1 MTFPIGNSQPGN
13 KLGRACRGFTLVE
26 MVLVMA
32 LLVVMLAY
40 VAPSLSRFFRGRNLG
55 SEARRFLALT
65 RYGQSRAV
73 SEGIPMLLWV
83 NPKSGTYGLRAQA
96 GYLDQDSKAV
106 EYTLSPEMQIDVQ
119 TPMKVQTNTWTMA
132 PQSTRLAQPT
142 ICFLPDGFISE
153 NSPAA
158 ILLRAPKDNDAV
170 WIGESA
176 NRLNF
181 QIYTNLPGYAR
192 F

>member
-1 MTFPIGNSQPGN
+1 
-13 KLGRACRGFTLVE
+13 

-40 VAPSLSRFFRGRNLG
+40 IAPSLAHFFRGRTLN
-55 SEARRFLALT
+55 SEARRVLALT

-83 NPKSGTYGLRAQA
+83 NPKQGTYGLRAQT
-96 GYLDQDSKAV
+96 GYLDQDTKAV
-106 EYTLSPEMQIDVQ
+106 EYSVGAELQIEAQ
-119 TPMKVQTNTWTMA
+119 MPIKLQTNHWTMA
-132 PQSTRLAQPT
+132 PRQNNLGQPA

-153 NSPAA
+153 TSPDQ
-158 ILLRAPKDNDAV
+158 ILLRAPRENDGV
-170 WIGESA
+170 WITESA
-176 NRLNF
+176 NRLGF
-181 QIYTNLPGYAR
+181 EIRTNLPGYAR